1 MPCDFHTSLFLLF
14 NFYKLWYATLE
25 GKICKWFHYRVFNF
39 PGSYDPVRV
48 RHSDAFLPLPF
59 TGSLRGNSH
68 RNIPC
73 TAVAVKAFSSFP
85 ACRWILSL
93 IQNIFFPQTL
103 FRQVGFLIGFPSHQ
117 ISGETRV
124 TSGIIANTF
133 DQQALLPVAIWQ
145 KCHRAVSLPHHKIW
159 MFSFFSMQCNT
170 DLPHYCSSYNHSC
183 HNQTYY
189 KIIRLIRV
197 TLQ

>member
-1 MPCDFHTSLFLLF
+1 MIQSEWDIQMNSCLFPSQDLFGVIAIGTYLAQLLQS
-14 NFYKLWYATLE
+14 K
-25 GKICKWFHYRVFNF
+25 HF
-39 PGSYDPVRV
+39 PP
-48 RHSDAFLPLPF
+48 FLHV
-59 TGSLRGNSH
+59 GE
-68 RNIPC
+68 
-73 TAVAVKAFSSFP
+73 SS
-85 ACRWILSL
+85 ASSR
-93 IQNIFFPQTL
+93 IFFPQTL

-124 TSGIIANTF
+124 TSGIIASTF